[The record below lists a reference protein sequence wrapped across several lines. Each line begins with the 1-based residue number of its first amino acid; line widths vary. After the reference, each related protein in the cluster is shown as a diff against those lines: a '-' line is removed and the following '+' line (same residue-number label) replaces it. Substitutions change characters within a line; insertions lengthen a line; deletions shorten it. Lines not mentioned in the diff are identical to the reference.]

1 MLLGLLR
8 PRIFSTP
15 PLCSPCMG
23 RSRLQAQP
31 LPCHDLETEIGFQ
44 PNIGTTSLRCCA
56 NARHCWLVLPP
67 GPTHVGSASP
77 ALSPW
82 SSECPQK
89 PSPPHP
95 HGCVCAGMYPQLPPT
110 PCWGSGCPR
119 RAAPL
124 LCFAKEHVRG
134 GGGRGSTGTPFLCP
148 QPGQKQENP
157 GRGSAGAW
165 VGGGPASPRP
175 PKANHVPLA
184 PCQVPPPPPLLCPL
198 ALEARREPGIRLDSR
213 EALGFGPG
221 HAEEGG
227 ESQFPAFPCPLGPP
241 GYLPTAVS
249 PGPSFQ
255 G

>member
-8 PRIFSTP
+8 PRIFSPP

-31 LPCHDLETEIGFQ
+31 LPCHDLGTEIGFQ

-134 GGGRGSTGTPFLCP
+134 GR
-148 QPGQKQENP
+148 
-157 GRGSAGAW
+157 
-165 VGGGPASPRP
+165 GGGA
-175 PKANHVPLA
+175 LA
-184 PCQVPPPPPLLCPL
+184 PHFCARSLCRSRKTRAVDQLERGLVVVRPARGPLKPTTSHWLH
-198 ALEARREPGIRLDSR
+198 ARCLLHR
-213 EALGFGPG
+213 
-221 HAEEGG
+221 
-227 ESQFPAFPCPLGPP
+227 
-241 GYLPTAVS
+241 
-249 PGPSFQ
+249 PSSAP
-255 G
+255 

>member
-1 MLLGLLR
+1 MS
-8 PRIFSTP
+8 PKAIP
-15 PLCSPCMG
+15 PP
-23 RSRLQAQP
+23 
-31 LPCHDLETEIGFQ
+31 
-44 PNIGTTSLRCCA
+44 
-56 NARHCWLVLPP
+56 
-67 GPTHVGSASP
+67 
-77 ALSPW
+77 SPW
-82 SSECPQK
+82 LCMCGHVPTAPSNSMLGIWLPQEGSSSVVLCQ
-89 PSPPHP
+89 
-95 HGCVCAGMYPQLPPT
+95 
-110 PCWGSGCPR
+110 
-119 RAAPL
+119 RA
-124 LCFAKEHVRG
+124 CEGG

>member
-1 MLLGLLR
+1 MPGTAGWCCHLGL
-8 PRIFSTP
+8 P
-15 PLCSPCMG
+15 MW
-23 RSRLQAQP
+23 AQ
-31 LPCHDLETEIGFQ
+31 H
-44 PNIGTTSLRCCA
+44 
-56 NARHCWLVLPP
+56 
-67 GPTHVGSASP
+67 
-77 ALSPW
+77 
-82 SSECPQK
+82 
-89 PSPPHP
+89 
-95 HGCVCAGMYPQLPPT
+95 
-110 PCWGSGCPR
+110 
-119 RAAPL
+119 PL
-124 LCFAKEHVRG
+124 LCPHGALNVLKSHPPPIPMAVYVRACTHSSLQLHAGDLAAPGGQLLCCALPKSMWG

-148 QPGQKQENP
+148 QPVQKQENP